1 MEFLPL
7 SFLAGVLT
15 ILAPCVL
22 PVLPIIVGGSITEHN
37 PWRPVIITLSLAGSI
52 VFFTLIL
59 KATTAFIAIP
69 DQFWKLFSGGIVLIF
84 ALTLLFPNLWARISS
99 KLGLGSSTHHWL
111 EASTQKQGILGMI
124 MVGAALGPVF
134 ASCSPTY
141 FFILGTV
148 LPMNFFLGLLNLI
161 TYALGLAAVMFL
173 IAYAGQRVMRSLK
186 IAADPNGKFKKIL
199 GVLFLIVGLAIITG
213 MDKKFEAYLLD
224 QGWGDFSQFEQSLI
238 DKVNDAQ

>member
-37 PWRPVIITLSLAGSI
+37 PWRPLIITLSLAGSI

-59 KATTAFIAIP
+59 KATTTFIAIP
-69 DQFWKLFSGGIVLIF
+69 DQFWKIFSGGIILLF
-84 ALTLLFPNLWARISS
+84 AVSLLFPNTWAKLSS
-99 KLGLGSSTHHWL
+99 KLGLGSSSHQL
-111 EASTQKQGILGMI
+111 LQASTQKQGLLGMI
-124 MVGAALGPVF
+124 LVGAALGPVF

-148 LPMNFFLGLLNLI
+148 LPMNFALGLLNLMV
-161 TYALGLAAVMFL
+161 YALGLAFVMFL
-173 IAYAGQRVMRSLK
+173 IAYAGQRVMKGLK
-186 IAADPNGKFKKIL
+186 IAADPKGKVKKVL
-199 GVLFLIVGLAIITG
+199 GILFLIVGLGIITG

-224 QGWGDFSQFEQSLI
+224 QGWADFSAFENRLLEEV
-238 DKVNDAQ
+238 K

>member
-22 PVLPIIVGGSITEHN
+22 PVLPIIIGGSITEHN
-37 PWRPVIITLSLAGSI
+37 PWRPLIITLSLAGSI

-69 DQFWKLFSGGIVLIF
+69 DQFWKLFSGGIVLFF
-84 ALTLLFPNLWARISS
+84 AMTLLFPNTWAKMSS
-99 KLGLGSSTHHWL
+99 KMKLGSSSHQL
-111 EASTQKQGILGMI
+111 LQASTQKKGVLGMI
-124 MVGAALGPVF
+124 FIGMALGPVF

-148 LPMNFFLGLLNLI
+148 LPLNFALGLLNLI
-161 TYALGLAAVMFL
+161 VYALGLATVMFL
-173 IAYAGQRVMRSLK
+173 IAYAGQRFMKTLK
-186 IAADPNGKFKKIL
+186 IAADPKGKVKKVL

-224 QGWGDFSQFEQSLI
+224 KGWADLSTFETQLLE
-238 DKVNDAQ
+238 KVNQDQ

>member
-1 MEFLPL
+1 MEYLPL

-22 PVLPIIVGGSITEHN
+22 PVLPIIVGGSLSEHN
-37 PWRPVIITLSLAGSI
+37 PWRPLVITLSLAGSI

-84 ALTLLFPNLWARISS
+84 ALTLLFPNAWAKFSS
-99 KLGLGSSTHHWL
+99 KLGLGTSTHEWL
-111 EASTQKQGILGMI
+111 QFSTQRKGLIGMI
-124 MVGAALGPVF
+124 LIGIALGPVF

-148 LPMNFFLGLLNLI
+148 LPMNFALGLLNLI
-161 TYALGLAAVMFL
+161 VYALGLAVVMFL
-173 IAYAGQRVMRSLK
+173 IAYAGQKFMKQLK

-199 GVLFLIVGLAIITG
+199 GILFLIVGLSIITG
-213 MDKKFEAYLLD
+213 LDKKFEGYLLD
-224 QGWGDFSQFEQSLI
+224 KGWGDFSAFETQLLE
-238 DKVNDAQ
+238 KVK

>member
-7 SFLAGVLT
+7 SFLAGILT

-22 PVLPIIVGGSITEHN
+22 PVLPIIVGGSLTERN

-59 KATTAFIAIP
+59 KATTAFIDIP
-69 DQFWKLFSGGIVLIF
+69 PQFWKFFSGGIVLFF
-84 ALTLLFPNLWARISS
+84 AITLLFPTTWAKISS
-99 KLGLGSSTHHWL
+99 KLGLGTSSHQLLESSTH
-111 EASTQKQGILGMI
+111 KKGVLGMI
-124 MVGAALGPVF
+124 FIGAALGPVF

-161 TYALGLAAVMFL
+161 VYALGLAFVMFL
-173 IAYAGQRVMRSLK
+173 IAYAGQKVLRGLK
-186 IAADPNGKFKKIL
+186 IAADPKGKIKKVL
-199 GVLFLIVGLAIITG
+199 GILFLIVGLAIITG
-213 MDKKFEAYLLD
+213 LDKQFEGFLLD
-224 QGWGDFSQFEQSLI
+224 QGWGDFSQFENQLLE
-238 DKVNDAQ
+238 KVQ